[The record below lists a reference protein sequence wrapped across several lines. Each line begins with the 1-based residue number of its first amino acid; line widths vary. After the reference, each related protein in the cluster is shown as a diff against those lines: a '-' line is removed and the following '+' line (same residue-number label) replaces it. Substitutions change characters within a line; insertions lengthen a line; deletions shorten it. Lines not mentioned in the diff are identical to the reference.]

1 METAGLVMGAGREA
15 ETGVSGGWVTGA
27 VFSGRSFHKGPELRW
42 LLNAGLQDPGPEAA
56 TPGRLHPWC
65 LPGRW
70 LGLYSI
76 TTLGLGMLVEER
88 GSRVTSKQ
96 VVGAEVL
103 DQGEDTAHF

>member
-1 METAGLVMGAGREA
+1 MLGSRIQDQRLLRLVGFAPGACRA
-15 ETGVSGGWVTGA
+15 
-27 VFSGRSFHKGPELRW
+27 
-42 LLNAGLQDPGPEAA
+42 
-56 TPGRLHPWC
+56 
-65 LPGRW
+65 RW

-76 TTLGLGMLVEER
+76 TTLGLEMLVEEP

>member
-88 GSRVTSKQ
+88 GS
-96 VVGAEVL
+96 
-103 DQGEDTAHF
+103 